1 MAKETAAALLKV
13 TGLTKVYQGKKK
25 EEFAALNQVSF
36 ELAETE
42 TLSIVGESGSG
53 KTTIAKIIA
62 GIIPATS
69 GEMTYAGQPLTFARK
84 NTLRKEI
91 QYIFQESAAAL
102 DPRMKIQKI
111 IEEPIRLHY
120 DYSPKQRE
128 EIIVSL
134 LNDVGLSSDIRLR
147 YPKELSGGQCQRI
160 GIARALAGNPKILVC
175 DEPTSALDSTIQIQ
189 ILDLMMNL
197 KKKKNFSYIF
207 ITHSLG
213 VAKTIS
219 NRVLVMK
226 KGEIVEQGDTAEIFR
241 NPKHT
246 YTQTLLSSVPRIEL
260 PYYEM

>member
-1 MAKETAAALLKV
+1 MAREKAAALLKV
-13 TGLTKVYQGKKK
+13 TDLTKVYQGKKK

-111 IEEPIRLHY
+111 IEEPLRLHY

-213 VAKTIS
+213 VAKAIS

-241 NPKHT
+241 SPKHT
-246 YTQTLLSSVPRIEL
+246 YTRTLLSSVPRIEL
-260 PYYEM
+260 PYYEI